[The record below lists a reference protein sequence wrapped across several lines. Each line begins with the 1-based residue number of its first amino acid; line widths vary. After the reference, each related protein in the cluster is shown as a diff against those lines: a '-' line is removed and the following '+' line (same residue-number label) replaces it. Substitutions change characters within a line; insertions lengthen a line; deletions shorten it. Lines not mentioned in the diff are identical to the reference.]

1 MKSREEKRILAL
13 SVDWEGFG
21 FAMFQGPDE
30 LSDWGTRGYRSRGN
44 VPLEAR
50 LKFLLDEN
58 RPDTLVMLEPT
69 TPQRKRT
76 VARLTE
82 LAKAQRIPAAL
93 VLASD
98 LRNAFAP
105 VNQSKYQMAAA
116 IADRYPELLPQLPTP
131 RKDWQSEKFGITIF
145 EATAA
150 GFVYYGQSL
159 TPTAN

>member
-1 MKSREEKRILAL
+1 MKPREDKRILAL

-21 FAMFQGPDE
+21 LAMFQGPHE
-30 LSDWGTRGYRSRGN
+30 LSDWGTRGYRSKGN
-44 VPLEAR
+44 VLLPEKLQ
-50 LKFLLDEN
+50 LLLDDN

-76 VARLTE
+76 VATLTE

-98 LRNAFAP
+98 LGNAFAP

-116 IADRYPELLPQLPTP
+116 IADRYPELLPQLPEP

-145 EATAA
+145 EAAAA
-150 GFVYYGQSL
+150 GFVYYGQKI
-159 TPTAN
+159 TPEN